1 MWPVKKNSWPGDLG
15 MNDDLDEIEFDHV
28 CVELDDGDI
37 SELILPNDVGFNND
51 VSPVS
56 NSSPVRNSWINQRN
70 SSPSPV
76 RNSSTINQIE
86 SSPSPPTP
94 PPRMEKRPSISVES
108 SPVQHQTVATSTS
121 FVDPPI
127 EEDNSKELKPERL
140 ASIDGEL
147 EKVKNGIFRKKK
159 SHLRQVRHLV
169 IWWLDIVK
177 LKFQMILESLK

>member
-1 MWPVKKNSWPGDLG
+1 
-15 MNDDLDEIEFDHV
+15 
-28 CVELDDGDI
+28 LDDGDI

-51 VSPVS
+51 VSPVY
-56 NSSPVRNSWINQRN
+56 NSSPVRNLSINQHN
-70 SSPSPV
+70 SSLSPV

-86 SSPSPPTP
+86 SSPSP

-140 ASIDGEL
+140 ELINGEL
-147 EKVKNGIFRKKK
+147 EKVKNGIVEIF
-159 SHLRQVRHLV
+159 
-169 IWWLDIVK
+169 
-177 LKFQMILESLK
+177 